1 LASTTSLEG
10 AYLLLV
16 DLSARHSSHGVGN
29 FDERP
34 WGVSMSVTR
43 KGASAAS
50 ATAFA
55 VIESSIGSS
64 TSAMRKEGGHET
76 DAACG
81 RSLCQ
86 GRSLWT
92 QPQRVEVMGFPFL

>member
-34 WGVSMSVTR
+34 WGVSMSVTN
-43 KGASAAS
+43 
-50 ATAFA
+50 
-55 VIESSIGSS
+55 
-64 TSAMRKEGGHET
+64 
-76 DAACG
+76 
-81 RSLCQ
+81 
-86 GRSLWT
+86 
-92 QPQRVEVMGFPFL
+92 

>member
-34 WGVSMSVTR
+34 WGVSMSVTTSER
-43 KGASAAS
+43 Q
-50 ATAFA
+50 AT
-55 VIESSIGSS
+55 
-64 TSAMRKEGGHET
+64 T
-76 DAACG
+76 
-81 RSLCQ
+81 
-86 GRSLWT
+86 
-92 QPQRVEVMGFPFL
+92 RVETT

>member
-34 WGVSMSVTR
+34 WGVSMSVTN
-43 KGASAAS
+43 
-50 ATAFA
+50 
-55 VIESSIGSS
+55 VDDVL
-64 TSAMRKEGGHET
+64 GG
-76 DAACG
+76 G
-81 RSLCQ
+81 PR
-86 GRSLWT
+86 GK
-92 QPQRVEVMGFPFL
+92 